1 MQRFA
6 IVTNAYKDKDLIVT
20 KKIVEY
26 IQTKGGSV
34 VSLCEDN
41 GQIKDCDD
49 IDFSKIPNDTECML
63 VLGGDGTLIRAA
75 TRIHDRAIPL
85 IGINMGTLGYLCEVK
100 EEKVFTAIDR
110 LMSDTFMLE
119 ERMMLEGIIVRNSKP
134 KSFGVE
140 SKSNTISKRN
150 ASEWIRYS
158 ALNDLV
164 IHRPADLS
172 ILRLHIYVNGEPLTM
187 YEADG
192 VIISTPTGTTGY
204 NLSAGGPI
212 VDPKAKML
220 VLTPINA
227 HNLNSKSIVLA
238 ADDIIEIELGTRRYQ
253 GDETAGIS
261 CDGDICET
269 LFVGDRLRIV
279 RSTDVVKI
287 CKLSSRSF
295 LEILRNK
302 MGTYQ

>member
-6 IVTNAYKDKDLIVT
+6 IVTNAYKDNDLVVT
-20 KKIVEY
+20 KKIVHY

-41 GQIKDCDD
+41 GQIKDCEE

-75 TRIHDRAIPL
+75 TRTHDRAIPL

-110 LMSDTFMLE
+110 LMSDTFMIE
-119 ERMMLEGIIVRNSKP
+119 ERMMLEGMVVRNSKA

-140 SKSNTISKRN
+140 NINRRK
-150 ASEWIRYS
+150 ASEWIQYS

-192 VIISTPTGTTGY
+192 VIVSTPTGTTGY

-253 GDETAGIS
+253 EDETAGIS

-302 MGTYQ
+302 MGTYK

>member
-6 IVTNAYKDKDLIVT
+6 IVTNAYKDKELKLT
-20 KKIVEY
+20 KEIAAY
-26 IQTKGGSV
+26 ITQKGGSA
-34 VSLCEDN
+34 VSLCEEA
-41 GQIKDCDD
+41 GQIKDYEQ
-49 IDFSKIPNDTECML
+49 IDFSGMPKDTECML

-75 TRIHDRAIPL
+75 TGTHELSIPL
-85 IGINMGTLGYLCEVK
+85 IGINMGTLGYLCEVQ
-100 EEKVFTAIDR
+100 EEKAFSAIDR
-110 LMSDTFMLE
+110 LISDTFMTE
-119 ERMMLEGIIVRNSKP
+119 ERMMLEGVVVRRNRELSNEDPDNSIK
-134 KSFGVE
+134 K
-140 SKSNTISKRN
+140 KRRN
-150 ASEWIRYS
+150 EWIKYS

-164 IHRPADLS
+164 IHRSGDLS
-172 ILRLHIYVNGEPLTM
+172 ILRFNIYVNGEFLTT
-187 YEADG
+187 YDADG

-238 ADDIIEIELGTRRYQ
+238 ADDIIEVELGTRRYQ
-253 GDETAGIS
+253 KDETAGIS

-269 LFVGDRLRIV
+269 LFVEDRLRVV
-279 RSTDVVKI
+279 RSANVVKI
-287 CKLSSRSF
+287 CKLSNKSF

-302 MGTYQ
+302 MGSYT

>member
-6 IVTNAYKDKDLIVT
+6 IVTNAYKDKDLKLT
-20 KKIVEY
+20 KEIASY
-26 IQTKGGSV
+26 IIKKGGNV
-34 VSLCEDN
+34 ISLCEDN
-41 GQIKDCDD
+41 GQIKDCED
-49 IDFSKIPNDTECML
+49 IDFSKMPNDTECML

-75 TRIHDRAIPL
+75 TRTHDRAIPL

-100 EEKVFTAIDR
+100 EDKVFTAIDR
-110 LMSDTFMLE
+110 LMSDTFMVE
-119 ERMMLEGIIVRNSKP
+119 ERMMLEGIIVRNSKE
-134 KSFGVE
+134 KS
-140 SKSNTISKRN
+140 SNSEKQTNCINKRK
-150 ASEWIRYS
+150 AREWVKYS

-172 ILRLHIYVNGEPLTM
+172 ILRLHIYVNGEPLTT

-238 ADDIIEIELGTRRYQ
+238 ADDIIEVELGTRRYQ
-253 GDETAGIS
+253 RDETAGIS

-269 LFVGDRLRIV
+269 LLVGDRLRIM

-302 MGTYQ
+302 MGTYT